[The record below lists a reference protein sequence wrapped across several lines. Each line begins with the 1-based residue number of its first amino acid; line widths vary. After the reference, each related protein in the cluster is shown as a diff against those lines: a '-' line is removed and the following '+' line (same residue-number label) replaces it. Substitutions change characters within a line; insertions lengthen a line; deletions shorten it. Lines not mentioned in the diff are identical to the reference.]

1 MSLRIISGVLGLT
14 FLVGTVVLVLNL
26 LAMEPDARVLLAAYM
41 AIGGIL
47 LGAYLM
53 FYAIT
58 GEWRPSLL
66 SRKRTAGG
74 NSGR

>member
-1 MSLRIISGVLGLT
+1 MLMILRILSGAVGLSLLAGT
-14 FLVGTVVLVLNL
+14 FVLVLDL
-26 LAMEPDARVLLAAYM
+26 LAMEHDSRVLLAGYM

-58 GEWRPSLL
+58 GEWRPNLTN
-66 SRKRTAGG
+66 RTTD
-74 NSGR
+74 R